1 MYVDCFVSRF
11 QGPEV
16 NNYLRQEYLAWFA
29 RTFPRL
35 YDTKATALF
44 RARMQIC
51 FQTIRKKLFPP
62 PPQSGPMGGSGGG
75 GSSSLLSI
83 MPTDMSAGNM
93 GGTGYPDRNFGVHS
107 LVNRREEN
115 HAHLMASHSSVGHDR
130 GDSEHQQP
138 QRQHHGP
145 PIQHQQQQ
153 HHPHHLDEGQMNP
166 EREESSESAN
176 VDVKCHDSEGGGGGD
191 SGGRSSSLTSQQGM
205 NSGLSS
211 LNMNSFEVG
220 NERNDDPYPFGQC

>member
-1 MYVDCFVSRF
+1 MYLDGFVSRF

-130 GDSEHQQP
+130 GDSEHQQ
-138 QRQHHGP
+138 RQHHGP

-153 HHPHHLDEGQMNP
+153 HHSHHLDEGQMNP

-211 LNMNSFEVG
+211 MNMNSFEVG
-220 NERNDDPYPFGQC
+220 NERNDDPFPFGQC